1 MTGEAP
7 MDLVERILVE
17 SGVDRTVPPPG
28 WAGYLRA
35 LAEAFSEWLGGLF
48 PGLRGLSSIS
58 TKLGPRAT
66 LLLTA
71 ALLLILCALL
81 RIAVLRRRT
90 RRAAPAT
97 PPLSPSMA
105 RTFPDRDRAAWRQ
118 EIDRRLAA
126 RDVAG
131 ALEALWWW
139 FARSVSSRHVYPSWT
154 SRGLL
159 VGCGP
164 GALAPFARGLDRLR
178 YRALPP
184 DSGH

>member
-1 MTGEAP
+1 MTGQAP

-105 RTFPDRDRAAWRQ
+105 RPSPDRDRAAGSK
-118 EIDRRLAA
+118 EIARRPAP

-131 ALEALWWW
+131 APEAPWWW
-139 FARSVSSRHVYPSWT
+139 SARPVPPTHVAPPWPSRE
-154 SRGLL
+154 LL
-159 VGCGP
+159 VGCG
-164 GALAPFARGLDRLR
+164 R
-178 YRALPP
+178 
-184 DSGH
+184 

>member
-118 EIDRRLAA
+118 EIDCRLAA

-131 ALEALWWW
+131 ARPGLLWWV
-139 FARSVSSRHVYPSWT
+139 ARWVAARPIDPS
-154 SRGLL
+154 
-159 VGCGP
+159 
-164 GALAPFARGLDRLR
+164 LAGRE
-178 YRALPP
+178 
-184 DSGH
+184 